1 MKRRRRK
8 RKVKTRTRWPPGK
21 PLPKFPTAAAE
32 ERFWLSH
39 DFDDAVDAGGEEA
52 VSAPLYARPSPEIA
66 AEAATAARSLAPLLR
81 KRKGTPQHVTVV
93 AKGDHDT
100 RVTVPRAAF
109 ELFVRVLGE
118 MANGNAVSIVAV
130 HAELT
135 TQQAADL
142 LHVSRPF
149 MAKLLEDGKIP
160 CRMVG
165 TRRRVRFEDLV
176 RYKQKG
182 EADRQKVYDDLA
194 AEAQRLG
201 LEY

>member
-1 MKRRRRK
+1 MKRRRK

-39 DFDDAVDAGGEEA
+39 DFDDAMEAGGEEA
-52 VSAPLYARPSPEIA
+52 VNASLHPRPSPDIA

-142 LHVSRPF
+142 LNVSRPF
-149 MAKLLEDGKIP
+149 MAKLLEDRKIP